1 MKFFT
6 SPSSPFGRKVKIA
19 AHVLGL
25 HDDLVE
31 FPINTLDPASGICD
45 VNPLGKIPALEDNG
59 STLYDSRVIMEYLD
73 TKAGGGK
80 IIPVGGTARFDVLR
94 RAALT
99 DGILDAAVL
108 VVYETRMR
116 PEDKYVDTYVARQRE
131 KIIRGLKGVAATSA
145 SYQSGTMPDVGE
157 IGLACVLDYLDFR
170 QQVNWRD
177 HSPGLAGW
185 LDDFAAVVPGYQ
197 RSLPPKN

>member
-1 MKFFT
+1 M
-6 SPSSPFGRKVKIA
+6 
-19 AHVLGL
+19 
-25 HDDLVE
+25 
-31 FPINTLDPASGICD
+31 
-45 VNPLGKIPALEDNG
+45 NPLGKIPALEDNG

-73 TKAGGGK
+73 TEAGGGK
-80 IIPVGGTARFDVLR
+80 IIPVGGAARFDALR

-116 PEDKYVDTYVARQRE
+116 PKDKYVDTYVARQRD
-131 KIIRGLKGVAATSA
+131 KIIRGLKGVSATTEC
-145 SYQSGTMPDVGE
+145 YRSGAMPNVGE

-177 HSPGLAGW
+177 HSPNLAGW
-185 LDDFAAVVPGYQ
+185 LDDFAIVVPGYEG
-197 RSLPPKN
+197 SMPPKN

>member
-25 HDDLVE
+25 CDELVE
-31 FPINTLDPASGICD
+31 FPINTLDPDSGICD

-73 TKAGGGK
+73 SKAGGGK
-80 IIPVGGTARFDVLR
+80 IIPAAGLARFNVLR

-108 VVYETRMR
+108 VVYEKRMR

-131 KIIRGLKGVAATSA
+131 KIIRGLKGVSATTERYRGGA
-145 SYQSGTMPDVGE
+145 MPDVGE

-177 HSPGLAGW
+177 HSPSLAGW

-197 RSLPPKN
+197 GSLPPKN

>member
-25 HDDLVE
+25 CDELVE
-31 FPINTLDPASGICD
+31 FPINTLDPESGICD
-45 VNPLGKIPALEDNG
+45 INPLGKIPALEDNG

-73 TKAGGGK
+73 LKAGGGK
-80 IIPVGGTARFDVLR
+80 IIPSAGSARFDVLR

-131 KIIRGLKGVAATSA
+131 KIIRGLKGISATTESYRSAA
-145 SYQSGTMPDVGE
+145 MPDVGE

-177 HSPGLAGW
+177 HSPNLAGW
-185 LDDFAAVVPGYQ
+185 LDDFAAVVPGYEG
-197 RSLPPKN
+197 SMPPKN

>member
-19 AHVLGL
+19 ANVLGL
-25 HDDLVE
+25 CDELVE
-31 FPINTLDPASGICD
+31 FSINTLDPESGICD

-59 STLYDSRVIMEYLD
+59 STFYDSRVIMEYLD
-73 TKAGGGK
+73 SKAGGNK
-80 IIPVGGTARFDVLR
+80 IIPAAGSARFDVLR

-116 PEDKYVDTYVARQRE
+116 PEDKYVETYVARQRE
-131 KIIRGLKGVAATSA
+131 KIIRGLKGAEATTPN
-145 SYQSGTMPDVGE
+145 YRSGPMPDVGE

-170 QQVNWRD
+170 QQLNWRD
-177 HSPGLAGW
+177 HSPGLADW
-185 LDDFAAVVPGYQ
+185 LDDFAAVVPGYKN
-197 RSLPPKN
+197 SLPPKN

>member
-19 AHVLGL
+19 ARVLGL

-59 STLYDSRVIMEYLD
+59 STLFDSRVIMEYLD

-80 IIPVGGTARFDVLR
+80 IIPVGGKARFNVLR

-116 PEDKYVDTYVARQRE
+116 PEDKYVDTYVARQRD
-131 KIIRGLKGVAATSA
+131 KIIRGLKGAVATVTS
-145 SYQSGTMPDVGE
+145 YRNGTMPDVGE

-177 HSPGLAGW
+177 HSPSLAGW
-185 LDDFAAVVPGYQ
+185 LDDFASVVPGYQ
-197 RSLPPKN
+197 GSLPPKN

>member
-25 HDDLVE
+25 YDELVE

-45 VNPLGKIPALEDNG
+45 VNPLGKIPALEDKG
-59 STLYDSRVIMEYLD
+59 LTFYDSRVIMEYLD

-80 IIPVGGTARFDVLR
+80 IIPAGGTGRFDVLR

-116 PEDKYVDTYVARQRE
+116 PEDKYVETYVARQRD
-131 KIIRGLKGVAATSA
+131 KIIRGLKGFVAATV
-145 SYQSGTMPDVGE
+145 SYRSGTMPDMGE

-170 QQVNWRD
+170 QQLNWRD
-177 HSPGLAGW
+177 HSPSLAGW

-197 RSLPPKN
+197 GSLPPKN

>member
-25 HDDLVE
+25 WDELAE
-31 FPINTLDPASGICD
+31 FPINTLDPESGICD
-45 VNPLGKIPALEDNG
+45 VNPLGKIPALQDNG

-73 TKAGGGK
+73 SKAGGGK
-80 IIPVGGTARFDVLR
+80 IIPSAGSVRYDVLR
-94 RAALT
+94 RAALC

-116 PEDKYVDTYVARQRE
+116 PEEKYVDTYVARQRD
-131 KIIRGLKGVAATSA
+131 KIIRGLKGVVLTSA
-145 SYQSGTMPDVGE
+145 SYRSGLMPDVGE

-177 HSPGLAGW
+177 YAPSLAGW
-185 LDDFAAVVPGYQ
+185 LNDFAAVVPGYQ
-197 RSLPPKN
+197 SSLPPKN

>member
-25 HDDLVE
+25 YHQLAEV
-31 FPINTLDPASGICD
+31 PINTIDPASGICD

-73 TKAGGGK
+73 AKAGGGK
-80 IIPVGGTARFDVLR
+80 IIPVEGDARFDVLR

-116 PEDKYVDTYVARQRE
+116 PEDKYVDTYVARQRD
-131 KIIRGLKGVAATSA
+131 KIIRGLKVVAANSA
-145 SYQSGTMPDVGE
+145 NYQSGTMPDVGE

-177 HSPGLAGW
+177 HSPSLASW
-185 LDDFAAVVPGYQ
+185 LDDFAAVVPGYHG
-197 RSLPPKN
+197 SMPPKN

>member
-1 MKFFT
+1 MKFYT

-19 AHVLGL
+19 AHVLGFC
-25 HDDLVE
+25 DELVE
-31 FPINTLDPASGICD
+31 FPINTLDSGSGICD

-59 STLYDSRVIMEYLD
+59 ATLYGSRVIMEYLD
-73 TKAGGGK
+73 CKAGGGK
-80 IIPVGGTARFDVLR
+80 IIPAAVSARFDVLR
-94 RAALT
+94 CAALT

-108 VVYETRMR
+108 VVYEKRMR
-116 PEDKYVDTYVARQRE
+116 PEEKYVDTYVARQRE
-131 KIIRGLKGVAATSA
+131 KIIRGLKGASA
-145 SYQSGTMPDVGE
+145 NTGRYRSGAMPDVGE

-177 HSPGLAGW
+177 HSPSLAGW

-197 RSLPPKN
+197 GSLPPKN